1 MIIFIIFLAIIIIV
15 NVNLIIVAN
24 NMIYSIF
31 MLIIVYIC
39 INIIFMLLNLDFL
52 ALMSLIIYAGAIAIL
67 FLFVIMMLNIKVL
80 EVTSFYK
87 EKKQYI
93 PLAVL
98 ALGCVLLLML
108 ISLINIY
115 HPQYIES
122 QVVEYDTTY
131 VNYFQHIN
139 DFSTLVSLA
148 AVLYDSLYFF
158 VIIAAIIL
166 FLAMIAAI
174 ALTLKIRKKFLKQK
188 VFVQLL
194 RDFNKTVTVNND
206 SVKI

>member
-1 MIIFIIFLAIIIIV
+1 
-15 NVNLIIVAN
+15 
-24 NMIYSIF
+24 
-31 MLIIVYIC
+31 
-39 INIIFMLLNLDFL
+39 
-52 ALMSLIIYAGAIAIL
+52 MSLIIYAGAIAIL